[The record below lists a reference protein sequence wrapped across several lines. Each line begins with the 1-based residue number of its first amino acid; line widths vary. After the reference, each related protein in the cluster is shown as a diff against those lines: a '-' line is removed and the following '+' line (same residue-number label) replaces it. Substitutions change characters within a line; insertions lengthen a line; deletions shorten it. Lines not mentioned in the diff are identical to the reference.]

1 MIASNLNSVMNLEKY
16 GGWAGIS
23 ILTVYAFLSKM
34 NQHSHYQYN
43 IISLHLPS
51 SYREL
56 ASAREFIDTTPDCN
70 CCTFYEVNRFAQ
82 GHLPHLVH
90 SGLYV

>member
-23 ILTVYAFLSKM
+23 ILAFLSKM
-34 NQHSHYQYN
+34 NHHSHYHN
-43 IISLHLPS
+43 LISLHLPS

-56 ASAREFIDTTPDCN
+56 ASARQFVDTRPDCN
-70 CCTFYEVNRFAQ
+70 CCTFREVNCLFLTGNSPA
-82 GHLPHLVH
+82 LMT
-90 SGLYV
+90 